1 MAMTF
6 TSKSAEPP
14 MGLSATDLN
23 QRNIELCH
31 VIPCSRSDE
40 TYTLTL
46 LGPDICSNADA
57 LAGSCQLTCTSQSH
71 SRFRGGIANSA
82 RMTALRIT
90 SQRSR
95 DLTADPHVSKSFL
108 LIYYIKWTEK
118 SRQSK
123 CPLKLKSNSQFGCQ
137 HVYKMSCFPSC
148 DITHAFGSQGK
159 TN

>member
-1 MAMTF
+1 
-6 TSKSAEPP
+6 

-57 LAGSCQLTCTSQSH
+57 LAGSCQLTSTSQSH
-71 SRFRGGIANSA
+71 SKFRGGIANRA
-82 RMTALRIT
+82 CMTALRIT
-90 SQRSR
+90 SQRSSLHYTR
-95 DLTADPHVSKSFL
+95 DLTADPHACNSFL
-108 LIYYIKWTEK
+108 LIYYIKWKEK

-123 CPLKLKSNSQFGCQ
+123 CPLRLKSNSRQFGCQ
-137 HVYKMSCFPSC
+137 SIYKMSCFPSF
-148 DITHAFGSQGK
+148 DITHAFGTQGK
-159 TN
+159 TD